1 MTGMLVIVNC
11 TCSPP
16 YHMLTS
22 DDHRHVTSPN
32 PDPRISACKFRFWMC
47 VCVRVCIFFF
57 FFLRILPRKEPDNEE
72 LKRPLMLKECEMQ
85 VPRKDGKMQQCL
97 GCGSHLC
104 TADAAKPIWKVTEQE
119 GEKYRTSSAANRGS
133 ASVAQSSPR
142 SPY

>member
-1 MTGMLVIVNC
+1 MQVQILDV
-11 TCSPP
+11 
-16 YHMLTS
+16 
-22 DDHRHVTSPN
+22 
-32 PDPRISACKFRFWMC
+32 C
-47 VCVRVCIFFF
+47 VCACVYFFF